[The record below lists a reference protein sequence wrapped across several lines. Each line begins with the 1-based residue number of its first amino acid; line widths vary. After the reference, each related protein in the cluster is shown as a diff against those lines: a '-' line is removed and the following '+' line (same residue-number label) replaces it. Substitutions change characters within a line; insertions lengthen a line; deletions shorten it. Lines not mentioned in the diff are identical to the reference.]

1 MAKTSIAIIGEGE
14 TEWFYFD
21 GLRRDRRF
29 PFKVAPDFPQHA
41 DMPHMLKLAERY
53 LSEGYDYVVCL
64 IDMDRLNQ
72 NSIEMQTYQ
81 RLKQRYGKRV
91 LFIETGPCS
100 EFWFL
105 LHFIPAPAIRLFA
118 NYDQLLPELQKYL
131 PGYEK
136 TKRYFR
142 QHDIYRTLIETGNLQ
157 QAMSNAESLCTL
169 KEEHP
174 DYVVAYSQMHEVLR
188 LLESMV

>member
-1 MAKTSIAIIGEGE
+1 MAKKSIAIIGEGE

-21 GLRRDRRF
+21 ALRRARRF

-41 DMPHMLKLAERY
+41 DMPHMMKLAERY

-64 IDMDRLNQ
+64 IDLDRLTQ
-72 NSIEMQTYQ
+72 NPTEMKTYQ
-81 RLKQRYGKRV
+81 QLKLRYGKRV
-91 LFIETGPCS
+91 LFVETGPCT

-105 LHFIPAPAIRLFA
+105 LHYIPAPAIRRFV
-118 NYDQLLPELQKYL
+118 NYEQLLPELQRYL

-136 TKRYFR
+136 TKRFFR
-142 QHDIYRTLIETGNLQ
+142 QHDLYHTLVETGDLQ
-157 QAMSNAESLCTL
+157 LAMANAEALCKQ

-174 DYVVAYSQMHEVLR
+174 DDVVAYSQMYEVFKM
-188 LLESMV
+188 LESIE